1 VFPAGFAVG
10 ASIALALGSV
20 RDRRRLARFAAGF
33 GAVVVGLGAA
43 SLLVFGE
50 GDWRV
55 FVARTI
61 RDSSVHNVLHIGL
74 DKILTYRPWVPA
86 QDFSGPEGML
96 RFRLWNERIDATWAS
111 ERPLALVAQL
121 AFVLAAVIAS
131 RQRAPFEAAVLVG
144 VTAMFCL
151 ASPASYYYVVLALV
165 PVVLLRAAR
174 EDSTPRP
181 PPRERGGG
189 VSGLVPLLAFQ
200 AFWLVTLLAPVVL
213 GDPIVADLA
222 ICAALA
228 IFLCAWIVAWSWR
241 RS

>member
-1 VFPAGFAVG
+1 
-10 ASIALALGSV
+10 
-20 RDRRRLARFAAGF
+20 
-33 GAVVVGLGAA
+33 
-43 SLLVFGE
+43 
-50 GDWRV
+50 
-55 FVARTI
+55 
-61 RDSSVHNVLHIGL
+61 
-74 DKILTYRPWVPA
+74 
-86 QDFSGPEGML
+86 ML

-131 RQRAPFEAAVLVG
+131 RKRAPFEAAVLVG

-174 EDSTPRP
+174 EDSTP
-181 PPRERGGG
+181 G
-189 VSGLVPLLAFQ
+189 VSALVPLLAFQ
-200 AFWLVTLLAPVVL
+200 AFWLVTLLSPVVL

-228 IFLCAWIVAWSWR
+228 IFLCAWIAAWSWR